1 MAILCRTPM
10 FTKDNSS
17 GFERRVITINN
28 SPAHSYTFTA
38 WSTKKYKTKNS
49 NNIDLPYIHLRGVEM
64 TGEHVILM
72 I

>member
-28 SPAHSYTFTA
+28 SLAHSYTFTA
-38 WSTKKYKTKNS
+38 WSTKKYQTKKNS
-49 NNIDLPYIHLRGVEM
+49 NKIDLPYIHLRGVET
-64 TGEHVILM
+64 TGGK
-72 I
+72 